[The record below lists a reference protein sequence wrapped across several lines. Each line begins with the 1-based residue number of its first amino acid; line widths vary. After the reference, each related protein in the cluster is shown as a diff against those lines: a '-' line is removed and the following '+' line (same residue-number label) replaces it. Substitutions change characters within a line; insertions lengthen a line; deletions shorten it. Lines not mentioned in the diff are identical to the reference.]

1 MHYFLFLRYGTSIP
15 ETMSTHYIP
24 DGLTHEVYQL
34 YAGGHTT
41 DEILSRMQKRGLDM
55 EMVRDLVKTVRDVRL
70 RRRRSQGLILVG
82 VGAVVLVLA
91 FLTTYVLSINGYPT
105 GYTLY
110 GMTTIGIGLL
120 FTGMVLYFG

>member
-1 MHYFLFLRYGTSIP
+1 
-15 ETMSTHYIP
+15 MSTHNIP
-24 DGLTHEVYQL
+24 DGLTHEIYQL

-41 DEILSRMQKRGLDM
+41 DEIVSRLEKRGLDM
-55 EMVRDLVKTVRDVRL
+55 EMVRDVVKTVRDMRL
-70 RRRRSQGLILVG
+70 RRKRSQGLILTG

-91 FLTTYVLSINGYPT
+91 FLITYILSVNGYPT
-105 GYTLY
+105 GFTLY